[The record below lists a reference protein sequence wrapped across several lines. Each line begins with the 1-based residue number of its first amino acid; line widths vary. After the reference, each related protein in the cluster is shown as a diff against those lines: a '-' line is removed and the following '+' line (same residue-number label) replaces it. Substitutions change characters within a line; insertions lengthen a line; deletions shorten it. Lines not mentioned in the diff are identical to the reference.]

1 MLILF
6 NLLSFLLPTQL
17 GLHLNLFTPT
27 IFGFQIDYLIP
38 TIYLTDIVAFLLVIF
53 NIKKI
58 KLKKLNVLLFV
69 SFVLINIAV
78 SSYKIPSIYKWIKVI
93 EMILLG
99 IVIIRSKNIKI
110 FNNFVKPLSYSVFII
125 CIIGITQW
133 LLGRTIGGPL
143 YFLGE
148 RSFRLGDPGISSFNL
163 FGVEML
169 RPYSVFSHP
178 NSFAGF
184 LLVFSIFLIS
194 FKKSFNIKYFYA
206 LSILVLVNLFLTYSS
221 NIFITIL
228 LLIVLLIKPSLNNA
242 FLFVDFGARSVTHR
256 IELYYS
262 SIQLIKQN
270 LLFGVGLN
278 NFIPSLLVV
287 SNKFLNAWELQ
298 PVHNIYLLVLSET
311 GIIGF
316 TVFIFILFKSLQL
329 SKNSKVITFS
339 IYAILITGLFDH
351 YWLTLQQNI
360 LLLTF
365 VLALS
370 LTSKRK

>member
-17 GLHLNLFTPT
+17 GLHLNLFSPT
-27 IFGFQIDYLIP
+27 IFGFRIDYLIP
-38 TIYLTDIVAFLLVIF
+38 TIYLTDIVASLLIIF
-53 NIKKI
+53 NFKKI
-58 KLKKLNVLLFV
+58 KLKTLHILLFAF
-69 SFVLINIAV
+69 FVLINVLV

-99 IVIIRSKNIKI
+99 IVIIKNKS
-110 FNNFVKPLSYSVFII
+110 FKLFDNFVKPLSYSVFII
-125 CIIGITQW
+125 CILGITQW
-133 LLGRTIGGPL
+133 LFSKTVGGPF

-148 RSFRLGDPGISSFNL
+148 RSFRLGEPGISSFNL

-194 FKKSFNIKYFYA
+194 FKNKFNIKYFYS
-206 LSILVLVNLFLTYSS
+206 LSMLVLVNLFLTFSS
-221 NIFITIL
+221 NIFITIILLTVL
-228 LLIVLLIKPSLNNA
+228 LLKPTLSYA
-242 FLFVDFGARSVTHR
+242 FLFVDFNARSITHR
-256 IELYYS
+256 IELFNS

-270 LLFGVGLN
+270 FLFGVGLN

-298 PVHNIYLLVLSET
+298 PVHNIFLLVLSET
-311 GIIGF
+311 GLVGLI
-316 TVFIFILFKSLQL
+316 VFIYLLFKSLQL
-329 SKNSKVITFS
+329 SKHSKVITFS
-339 IYAILITGLFDH
+339 IYAILITGLLDH
-351 YWLTLQQNI
+351 YWFTLQQN
-360 LLLTF
+360 LLLFTY

>member
-38 TIYLTDIVAFLLVIF
+38 TFYLTDIIVFLLVIF

>member
-38 TIYLTDIVAFLLVIF
+38 TIYLTDIIVFLLVIF

-58 KLKKLNVLLFV
+58 KLKKFNVLLFT

-78 SSYKIPSIYKWIKVI
+78 SSYRIPSIYKWMKVV

-99 IVIIRSKNIKI
+99 IVIIKNESFKL
-110 FNNFVKPLSYSVFII
+110 FDNFIKPLSYSVFII
-125 CIIGITQW
+125 CILGITQW
-133 LLGRTIGGPL
+133 LLGKTIGGPF

-194 FKKSFNIKYFYA
+194 FKKSFNIKYFYI
-206 LSILVLVNLFLTYSS
+206 LSILVLVNLFLTFSS

-228 LLIVLLIKPSLNNA
+228 LLTILLIKPSLNHA
-242 FLFVDFGARSVTHR
+242 FLFVDFSARSITHR
-256 IELYYS
+256 IELFYS

-311 GIIGF
+311 GIVGF
-316 TVFIFILFKSLQL
+316 IVFMFLLFKSLQL
-329 SKNSKVITFS
+329 SKHSKVITFS
-339 IYAILITGLFDH
+339 IYAILITGLLDH

-370 LTSKRK
+370 LNLKRK